1 MTRPD
6 LNGRPASEMEEQLL
20 RGGWSSP
27 IARKVTDGHSQ
38 CSPNGDGQ
46 IAVLLPD
53 ELPQLS
59 PSAAQA
65 LLRLLHNVAESDGR
79 GARGSMRAAQH
90 RG

>member
-6 LNGRPASEMEEQLL
+6 LNGKPASEMEEQLL

-27 IARKVTDGHSQ
+27 IARKVTEGHSQ
-38 CSPNGDGQ
+38 CSPNAGGQ
-46 IAVLLPD
+46 IAVLLPE

-59 PSAAQA
+59 PPAARA

-79 GARGSMRAAQH
+79 GARGSTRAA
-90 RG
+90 